1 MPSSPIPS
9 KSTTRDQPVCI
20 LYAISH
26 HIQAKDLG
34 SAGGVIHLALNQG
47 KKGTDGEREECEGLE
62 ERKWQRWPEVM
73 GASGADE
80 CHGERPDHRRRREV
94 EEKESA

>member
-26 HIQAKDLG
+26 HIQAKDFG
-34 SAGGVIHLALNQG
+34 SAGGVIHLALNQE
-47 KKGTDGEREECEGLE
+47 KKRGQMGSERNVRGW
-62 ERKWQRWPEVM
+62 RRGSGSGGQR
-73 GASGADE
+73 
-80 CHGERPDHRRRREV
+80 
-94 EEKESA
+94 